1 MSEEKLVE
9 ALKVLDKLGFCVAK
23 AAWVRGVPHAKRG
36 APVHIVKHEQVI
48 RKLKETIQAVP
59 SSA

>member
-23 AAWVRGVPHAKRG
+23 SNWVKGVPTAKRG

-48 RKLKETIQAVP
+48 KKLRDNSLCTK
-59 SSA
+59 